1 MGQWPVTGRVLIM
14 SLIRVRG
21 ETPTSTQWVAACASV
36 ALVPMIIVH
45 VVGVGL
51 VDPII
56 QPVSHYAY
64 VPGGYPMVLLGSITL
79 AAAALAL
86 SRGLGRSGFDRM
98 VLPQRLLI
106 SFAVAMILVGLLPT
120 DPPGTLALSPS
131 ATIHR
136 WSAAYAFAVLPV
148 IGFVV
153 AARGCPA
160 GAGTGTVAL
169 RRLSIGVTVGVGTFF
184 VIHLPMLALGSQI
197 PMFGL
202 VERIGFVF
210 MISFMVVLANAT
222 RPAAAADPDVPTLPE
237 SEEVLAAVRA
247 AGDCATALAS
257 GHESAALGA
266 VPARPLGA
274 TGRAHP
280 MPHRT

>member
-1 MGQWPVTGRVLIM
+1 M
-14 SLIRVRG
+14 SLISVRG
-21 ETPTSTQWVAACASV
+21 EAPTSTHWVAACASV

-56 QPVSHYAY
+56 QPVSHYVY
-64 VPGGYPMVLLGSITL
+64 VPGGYLMVLLGSVTL
-79 AAAALAL
+79 AAAAVALA
-86 SRGLGRSGFDRM
+86 RGLGRSGLDRM

-106 SFAVAMILVGLLPT
+106 SFALAMILVGLLPT
-120 DPPGTLALSPS
+120 DPPGTLALGPS

-153 AARGCPA
+153 MARGSRA
-160 GAGTGTVAL
+160 GARTGMVAL
-169 RRLSIGVTVGVGTFF
+169 RRLSIGVTAGVGTFF
-184 VIHLPMLALGSQI
+184 AIHLPMLALGSQI
-197 PMFGL
+197 PLFGL
-202 VERIGFVF
+202 VERIGFVV

-222 RPAAAADPDVPTLPE
+222 RPAASADPGVPALPE

-247 AGDCATALAS
+247 AGDRATALAS
-257 GHESAALGA
+257 KHESAAPGTL
-266 VPARPLGA
+266 PARPLGA

-280 MPHRT
+280 MPH